1 MPLVEV
7 FGIIGNVAV
16 ILAGAFVLVEIITR
30 ILRKPMQKAGARIG
44 VNETAI
50 SALLIILANAIPI
63 FSMME
68 HMNKRGRIVTSAFCV
83 SAAFVLGDH
92 LGFIAGYAPDM
103 IAAIVI
109 SKLAGGIAAVVIALM
124 ISQSKEKEEH

>member
-1 MPLVEV
+1 M
-7 FGIIGNVAV
+7 
-16 ILAGAFVLVEIITR
+16 
-30 ILRKPMQKAGARIG
+30 M
-44 VNETAI
+44 
-50 SALLIILANAIPI
+50 
-63 FSMME
+63 MME
-68 HMNKRGRIVTSAFCV
+68 NMNERGRIVTSAFCV

-92 LGFIAGYAPDM
+92 LGFIAGFAPDM